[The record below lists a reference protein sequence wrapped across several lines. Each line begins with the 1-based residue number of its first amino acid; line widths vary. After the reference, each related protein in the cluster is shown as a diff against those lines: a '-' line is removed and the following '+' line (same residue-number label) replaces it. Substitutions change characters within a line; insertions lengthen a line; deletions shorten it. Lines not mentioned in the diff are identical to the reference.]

1 MKKIKIAQIGM
12 AHDHAGVTF
21 SALSKIDDFDV
32 VGYCTVPE
40 DESEYASQQQKIK
53 SNEEYFKNA
62 KRYTVE
68 EILSMPDL
76 DAVVIET
83 FDLNLVKYA
92 KMAAERG
99 LHVQM
104 DKAPGESAKE
114 YEELLSII
122 KSKNLAFSI
131 GYMYRFNPFIKS
143 VYEKVFSGE
152 IGKVHTVDAEMS
164 CYMNTN
170 KRIWLE
176 QFKGGMM
183 QFLGCHLV
191 DLVVQLM
198 GVPTEIIPYNFST
211 GANNVDSLDVERGL
225 HVQMDKA
232 PGESAKEYEEL
243 LSIIK
248 SKNLAFSIGYM
259 YRFNP
264 FIKSVYEK
272 VFSGEI
278 GKVHT
283 VDAEMSCYMNT
294 NKRIWLEQFKGGMM
308 QFLGC
313 HLVDLV
319 VQLMGVPTEIIPYNF
334 STGANNVD
342 SLDVAFSVFKY
353 KNALATIKSS
363 VIDCG
368 GYVRRH
374 LTISTNNK
382 TIDIRPLEKL
392 EVAPS
397 IISTK
402 MTEYCHEKGWHD
414 LGITSDTGA
423 FDRYEAM
430 LLNFAKMIRGEV
442 GYVIDL
448 ETEARIHRCLLS
460 ACGIDCDYKGEI
472 KI

>member
-92 KMAAERG
+92 KMAA
-99 LHVQM
+99 
-104 DKAPGESAKE
+104 
-114 YEELLSII
+114 
-122 KSKNLAFSI
+122 
-131 GYMYRFNPFIKS
+131 
-143 VYEKVFSGE
+143 
-152 IGKVHTVDAEMS
+152 
-164 CYMNTN
+164 
-170 KRIWLE
+170 
-176 QFKGGMM
+176 
-183 QFLGCHLV
+183 
-191 DLVVQLM
+191 
-198 GVPTEIIPYNFST
+198 
-211 GANNVDSLDVERGL
+211 ERGL